1 MAEPALIHMAH
12 FLLFCLKKKKKKNL
26 TVLVLLQQNLG
37 QLYQIE
43 LPAIKQ
49 KQ

>member
-12 FLLFCLKKKKKKNL
+12 FLLFCLKKQKKNL

-49 KQ
+49 KR